1 MLQVFCIARLLQETF
16 IDNTGGGVPTLIL
29 KLKNPLKTHINFL
42 KANLYLSQTSI
53 GKQSAIQEACIG
65 LHIIL

>member
-29 KLKNPLKTHINFL
+29 KFKTHWKL
-42 KANLYLSQTSI
+42 
-53 GKQSAIQEACIG
+53 
-65 LHIIL
+65 ILIF